1 MSVDNPTEPDDY
13 SNVTGTTKEQFPEPV
28 AHGAGVMNNFA
39 DLDPRKRKEPAG
51 ERGTLYARALHYWRE
66 QVGSPEEEPHIAV
79 EDFEADWLPDGDYAL
94 LLTSSRWK
102 AGKGIGDDYR
112 AFYDQHLKLRKWGPE
127 DDNGERPLRKPPVA
141 AHLEIMPQYKD
152 MVYKSGDP
160 LECPHGEGT
169 RVLCKTTWAEDPFE
183 IEQRMYDV
191 LRAVYGDGCINLDD
205 RVFESRVMTKAEAHI
220 RFNLEKK
227 AAAVETVDQ
236 SKQLIDWGGMSE
248 IDARQRRVKQGWL
261 EALVE
266 SNRWNLLGFD
276 PQRYSTEV
284 KIYQVEDWHKRPRSD
299 AFAHPKLEASF
310 SGVDRGKLP
319 HIHDWDDVMEHLR
332 TVVATHAQW
341 AGIRRSDLVGD
352 DFFDG
357 PVAAPFSFERPT
369 GRRQML
375 RQRYED
381 LATEIY
387 REALKECTT
396 SVYDILRIIAEETGA
411 SYDCLEERTGL
422 ARSTIRYHVARLAE
436 AGVVKRLGNP
446 VLVVFVSQAVLER
459 AREIVRE
466 VRPDDMAEDMNER
479 AEQRRE
485 RREEQQEQSDGES
498 DSADD
503 GASVSTSDGDELGFM
518 YLMELSASLADIAQE
533 YDRQQLDDRDI
544 RVRAD
549 PLPDRLR

>member
-1 MSVDNPTEPDDY
+1 
-13 SNVTGTTKEQFPEPV
+13 
-28 AHGAGVMNNFA
+28 MNNFA
-39 DLDPRKRKEPAG
+39 DLERRDRGKPAG
-51 ERGTLYARALHYWRE
+51 ERGTLYARALDYWRE
-66 QVGSPEEEPHIAV
+66 NVGSPENEPHVAV
-79 EDFEADWLPDGDYAL
+79 DDFEADWLPEGDYAL
-94 LLTSSRWK
+94 ELTSSRWK
-102 AGKGIGDDYR
+102 AGTGHGDDYR
-112 AFYDQHLKLRKWGPE
+112 AFYEQHIKLREWGV
-127 DDNGERPLRKPPVA
+127 DDNGEPTLRKPAIALHV
-141 AHLEIMPQYKD
+141 EIMPQYKD

-169 RVLCKTTWAEDPFE
+169 RVIGWTTWAEDPFQ
-183 IEQRMYDV
+183 IENRMYDA
-191 LRAVYGDGCINLDD
+191 LREIYGDDALDLD
-205 RVFESRVMTKAEAHI
+205 SRVFDSRRMAKAEAHI
-220 RFNLEKK
+220 RFSLEKK
-227 AAAVETVDQ
+227 AAAVETIDQ
-236 SKQLIDWGGMSE
+236 SKQLIDWGGESE
-248 IDARQRRVKQGWL
+248 IDARQRRVKEGWL
-261 EALVE
+261 EAIVE
-266 SNRWNLLGFD
+266 SDRWNLLGFD
-276 PQRYSTEV
+276 PQRYSTEL
-284 KIYQVEDWHKRPRSD
+284 KIYQIEDWHERPRSD
-299 AFAHPKLEASF
+299 PFAHPKLEASF

-319 HIHDWDDVMEHLR
+319 HIHDWDEVMDHLR

-352 DFFDG
+352 DYFDG

-375 RQRYED
+375 RRRYED

-387 REALKECTT
+387 REALKESTT
-396 SVYDILRIIAEETGA
+396 SVYDILRVISEETGA

-422 ARSTIRYHVARLAE
+422 ARSTIRYHVARLSE

-479 AEQRRE
+479 ADERRE
-485 RREEQQEQSDGES
+485 RREEQQEHSGEDSDAPDEEAARDASNGGEI
-498 DSADD
+498 
-503 GASVSTSDGDELGFM
+503 GFM

-533 YDRQQLDDRDI
+533 YDRQRLDDRDI